1 MEYIISEEELK
12 ELIPGYSE
20 YPYQKLSKE
29 YKEYVEDF
37 LKSKQPI
44 ELVAE
49 GKADSAG
56 GTWNIGP
63 YCSYE
68 FRELIEK
75 YKGNIIK
82 IYIQKAKQ

>member
-37 LKSKQPI
+37 LKSKQPVKEVYTI
-44 ELVAE
+44 TPSERL
-49 GKADSAG
+49 SF
-56 GTWNIGP
+56 
-63 YCSYE
+63 SR
-68 FRELIEK
+68 FK
-75 YKGNIIK
+75 YTKYK
-82 IYIQKAKQ
+82 IYIQKEKQ